1 MRITDLFYQAFRAI
15 TVHKRRNFFSTFGI
29 AWGVAAVLILAGWG
43 VGLEKY
49 MKEGMNAIGEDII
62 FVFPGHTSTGVGGYR
77 AGRPV
82 VIYPEDVEVIKAYA
96 SKLRVVI
103 PVDYFNLTVSRGNKS
118 EDRDLRGVVPDAKS
132 VRNLSVERGRFITPD
147 DIGDRRRVC
156 VIGPTAKDAF
166 FEENQDALGEEIRIG
181 GIRFTIVGILPQKFQ
196 MSNVGSRDEDL
207 ILIPFSTG
215 RSLFAGRRPLWAIMA
230 KAYDPAR
237 YEEAIEEIRRALS
250 PKYDFAPDDEEALF
264 ILPMTKYTKM
274 VDTFSAAISIFVAVV
289 GALTLAIGG
298 IGVMNMM
305 LVSVSERI
313 GEIGIRRASGATRR
327 WILLQFL
334 TETFVLTVQA
344 GAIGLAFG
352 LVILGAISTL
362 PVPEYIPLPILSWKV
377 TVLAVAVMIGTAVIS
392 GITPARRAAGIPPV
406 QAIKGNLRVLM
417 SKVGRSHS
425 VLPFPGIFGE
435 IVSQAFD
442 DIRTNRL
449 RAVLTGFG
457 VFWGV
462 AAVALLMG
470 WGFGMQEKMN
480 HDIAQLG
487 GRRTTLYGRR
497 IESEISGMKGARF
510 LRITEEDI
518 EDIRTNAWYIEYFT
532 PEIWPGFPIVEHGS
546 ESRAIHTLGV
556 TPDARVVR
564 NFSVQSGRFINP
576 RDLRERRKIAVIGA
590 SVKDKLFGPY
600 PAVGKSIR
608 INGKAFKV
616 AGVMTAK
623 GEQNS
628 WHTSLDDDKILI
640 PYTTAKI
647 LTGHRYPSYL
657 QLHPTTSI
665 PYEEVEERLT
675 RMVLEN
681 HETDFEDAIGIY
693 SALEAQ
699 REIGKAM
706 LGLTAFLGGVG
717 VVTLLIGGIGVA
729 NIMFVSVAQR
739 TREIGIRRA
748 SGARRIHIFLQFLS
762 EAVIICLAGGVLGAL
777 LAIGISKL
785 LAVLPLP
792 DLFAPPRISGLLLA
806 IILAFIVGA
815 GIISGV
821 FPARKASSSNV
832 IESLRYE

>member
-1 MRITDLFYQAFRAI
+1 M
-15 TVHKRRNFFSTFGI
+15 
-29 AWGVAAVLILAGWG
+29 
-43 VGLEKY
+43 
-49 MKEGMNAIGEDII
+49 
-62 FVFPGHTSTGVGGYR
+62 
-77 AGRPV
+77 
-82 VIYPEDVEVIKAYA
+82 YA
-96 SKLRVVI
+96 
-103 PVDYFNLTVSRGNKS
+103 
-118 EDRDLRGVVPDAKS
+118 
-132 VRNLSVERGRFITPD
+132 
-147 DIGDRRRVC
+147 
-156 VIGPTAKDAF
+156 
-166 FEENQDALGEEIRIG
+166 
-181 GIRFTIVGILPQKFQ
+181 
-196 MSNVGSRDEDL
+196 
-207 ILIPFSTG
+207 
-215 RSLFAGRRPLWAIMA
+215 
-230 KAYDPAR
+230 
-237 YEEAIEEIRRALS
+237 
-250 PKYDFAPDDEEALF
+250 
-264 ILPMTKYTKM
+264 KM
-274 VDTFSAAISIFVAVV
+274 IDTFSAAISIFVAVV

-305 LVSVSERI
+305 LVSVNERI

-327 WILLQFL
+327 WILLQFMA
-334 TETFVLTVQA
+334 ETFILTVQA
-344 GAIGLAFG
+344 GAIGMVFG
-352 LVILGAISTL
+352 MVVLGAISRL
-362 PVPEYIPLPILSWKV
+362 PVPEYIPLPILSWRV
-377 TVLAVAVMIGTAVIS
+377 TILAVAVMVGTAVLS
-392 GITPARRAAGIPPV
+392 GITPARRAAAIPPV
-406 QAIKGNLRVLM
+406 QAIKGNLRVFM
-417 SKVGRSHS
+417 PKKARGRSL
-425 VLPFPGIFGE
+425 LPFPGLFGE
-435 IVSQAFD
+435 IIAQAFE
-442 DIRTNRL
+442 DIRANRL

-470 WGFGMQEKMN
+470 WGLGTQEQMN
-480 HDIAQLG
+480 RDIAQLG

-497 IESEISGMKGARF
+497 IESEITGLKGARF
-510 LRITEEDI
+510 LTITEEDI

-532 PEIWPGFPIVEHGS
+532 PEIWPGFPVVEHGS

-564 NFSVQSGRFINP
+564 NFSVQSGRFINQ

-600 PAVGKSIR
+600 PAIGKSIR

-647 LTGHRYPSYL
+647 LTGRRNPRYL

-681 HETDFEDAIGIY
+681 HDTDFEEAIGIY
-693 SALEAQ
+693 SALEAR
-699 REIGKAM
+699 REMGKVM

-717 VVTLLIGGIGVA
+717 MLTLLIGGIGVA

-748 SGARRIHIFLQFLS
+748 SGARKTHIFLQFLS
-762 EAVIICLAGGVLGAL
+762 EAVIICMAGGLLGAL

-792 DLFAPPRISGLLLA
+792 DLFASPRIDGLLLG